1 MLRLISFGY
10 KVGPPPN
17 ATHVFDCRKLKNPHF
32 EPALRDL
39 DGRTP
44 QVQTFVEHSRGNYD
58 IHVKAKFYA
67 TTEPDA
73 TIGFGCY
80 GGRHRSVACAEL
92 LALALR
98 GEGYEVEVVHRE
110 LAEVSA

>member
-10 KVGPPPN
+10 RAGPPPN

-44 QVQTFVEHSRGNYD
+44 QVQTFVEHSNGYSD

-73 TIGFGCY
+73 VIAFGCY

-92 LALALR
+92 LALSLAGR
-98 GEGYEVEVVHRE
+98 PFAIEHRE
-110 LAEVSA
+110 LRVAA

>member
-10 KVGPPPN
+10 RAGPPPN

-44 QVQTFVEHSRGNYD
+44 QVQTFVEHSNGYSD
-58 IHVKAKFYA
+58 IHVKAKNYV
-67 TTEPDA
+67 TTEPEA
-73 TIGFGCY
+73 VIAFGCW
-80 GGRHRSVACAEL
+80 GGRHRSVACAQL
-92 LALALR
+92 LALSLR
-98 GEGYEVEVVHRE
+98 GEGHEVEVVHRE

>member
-10 KVGPPPN
+10 KAGPPPN
-17 ATHVFDCRKLKNPHF
+17 ATHVLDCRKLKNPHF

-44 QVQTFVEHSRGNYD
+44 QVQTFVEESPGYYGIFVAARHEACSR
-58 IHVKAKFYA
+58 
-67 TTEPDA
+67 PDA
-73 TIGFGCY
+73 MLAFGCY

-98 GEGYEVEVVHRE
+98 GEGHVVEVVHRE
-110 LAEVSA
+110 LAEVSP